1 MKKSN
6 GYGWLRFFLCA
17 LLTGLSHQPLYSQ
30 QAQRAAPVMGSGLGV
45 VHAGKEGGK
54 DADSTAKAAA
64 RRPLMD
70 LLIELNRTRGV
81 YFLFSQQQIGQMPVN
96 MPVISGSVSVE
107 KILSQVLRN
116 TGLIFK
122 KVDERTFVILNR
134 KKEVKVADTGAVQ
147 GSAYPSDE
155 PADEPAADAR
165 PGLISGRVAD
175 RDGKVLQGVS
185 VTVKNTRKGTSTD
198 LDGAFCLEAANDDML
213 VFSYVGYCNREL
225 PARLAVRS
233 CVVLNPSELPLTEV
247 LVTALG
253 IGKQQKSLGY
263 SAEELDGGEFTQSR
277 TVNFGNALAGL
288 VAGVNVVDNAT
299 GPYGSSRVLIRGN
312 ASLSGNNQPLYVV
325 DGVPYDNSNQ
335 AYPGQWG
342 GPDLGDGLSNLNP
355 DDIESVVVLKGVAAS
370 ALFGY
375 RGGNGAILITTKSG
389 SKTHGL
395 GVQVNNNFTV
405 SRVDDERDYQYQYG
419 QGVSGIKPAN
429 IEAAQEASY
438 YSWGGKLDGSPAVN
452 YLGNNYPYRAAPR
465 NFENFFRT
473 GINDQSSVALTGA
486 NNKGHFRLGI
496 SNLYLSTIVPNSSMT
511 QQGLNFNSAF
521 SITNRLQMDLK
532 ADYVYEQV
540 NNRASLSDDPGN
552 VMAPPLYLANSFD
565 IRWMKGRTVHPDGTE
580 WLPGSTDPYFEN
592 PYYIAYDYQNTTARN
607 RLTGGL
613 TLKYQV
619 FDWLFVQ
626 GQVAQDGYLLNVT
639 QVVPSGVEYTR
650 SDGVHG
656 GNLTQYEVN
665 FHELNSG
672 FMIGVKKPFGEKW
685 NFNFEAGG
693 NQQDNFNNETGI
705 GAVPGSNNR
714 AAGPFLIA
722 GDYNQNDIVSK
733 PYSAIDKHY
742 RVNSLF
748 SSADLS
754 FKNFLFFTA
763 TARNDWFSTLN
774 IRTDHFLYPSFSGS
788 FVFSDLLH
796 LPSWVS
802 LGKLRASY
810 AGSSNGTSPYQNVLT
825 YGIQNYTVSG
835 QQLGYVATGGVIPDA
850 HLQPVSI
857 REKELGLAVQLL
869 RQRLG
874 FDVTVYDKRTT
885 NDIVD
890 VTVSP
895 TSGFNQQVENIG
907 EVSNRGI
914 ELMLTAVPLLTA
926 NFRWNISF
934 NLAVNDNKV
943 LYLGG
948 MPSIVI
954 GGAYPRWGSEVS
966 ISNVVGMAYG
976 QIMGFD
982 YKRDARGNIIYS
994 DGVSNPAPAGEPEQ
1008 TGVVPLGSTVY
1019 KQTGGLTN
1027 EFHYK
1032 GWSLGFLV
1040 DFKYGARIY
1049 SGTNLLL
1056 DYYGLSK
1063 TSLQGREGGYLGKG
1077 VMENGKSNNIYV
1089 SAQQY
1094 FQDISASG
1102 TDHIAREFVYDAS
1115 FIKWRSVSLSYSV
1128 PTLALQKRFIKEL
1141 TVSLVGR
1148 NLAVLMKHTPNIDP
1162 ESSLNNTNGQGL
1174 ELSGYPAVR
1183 TVGINIGVKF

>member
-17 LLTGLSHQPLYSQ
+17 LLTGLCHQPGYSQ
-30 QAQRAAPVMGSGLGV
+30 QANGAASVAGSGNASV
-45 VHAGKEGGK
+45 RP
-54 DADSTAKAAA
+54 ADSAAKASG
-64 RRPLMD
+64 RRPLME
-70 LLIELNRTRGV
+70 LLIELNRTKGV
-81 YFLFSQQQIGQMPVN
+81 YFLFSQQQIGQLPVN
-96 MPVISGSVSVE
+96 MPVISASVSVE

-122 KVDERTFVILNR
+122 KVDDRTYVILNR
-134 KKEVKVADTGAVQ
+134 KKDVKPVDTGAVR
-147 GSAYPSDE
+147 GSAYPTDE
-155 PADEPAADAR
+155 PADASAADAR
-165 PGLISGRVAD
+165 PDFITGRVTD
-175 RDGKVLQGVS
+175 RDGKVLEGVS
-185 VTVKNTRKGTSTD
+185 VTIKDSRKGTTTD
-198 LDGAFCLEAANDDML
+198 LEGVFSLEANNDDML
-213 VFSYVGYCNREL
+213 VFSYVGYCNREI
-225 PARLAVRS
+225 PVGLAVRS
-233 CVVLNPSELPLTEV
+233 CVVLDASSLPLTEV

-263 SAEELDGGEFTQSR
+263 SADQLDGGAFQQSR
-277 TVNFGNALAGL
+277 AMNFGNALEGL

-335 AYPGQWG
+335 GAPGQWG
-342 GPDLGDGLSNLNP
+342 GPDLGDGLSNINP

-370 ALFGY
+370 ALYGY

-405 SRVDDERDYQYQYG
+405 SRADDERDYQYQYG
-419 QGVSGIKPAN
+419 QGVLGIKPTDMA
-429 IEAAQEASY
+429 AAQAASF
-438 YSWGGKLDGSPAVN
+438 YSWGGKLDGSKAVN
-452 YLGNNYPYRAAPR
+452 YLGDNIPYLPAKR
-465 NFENFFRT
+465 NFENFFQT
-473 GINDQSSVALTGA
+473 GVTNQSSVALTGA
-486 NNKGHFRLGI
+486 NEKGHFRLGL
-496 SNLYLSTIVPNSSMT
+496 SDLYLNTIVPNSYMT
-511 QQGLNFNSAF
+511 QQGLNFNSTFA
-521 SITNRLQMDLK
+521 ITNRLQMGLK
-532 ADYVYEQV
+532 ADYVFEQV
-540 NNRASLSDDPGN
+540 NNRASISDEPGN

-565 IRWMKGRTVHPDGTE
+565 IRWMKSHTELPDGTE
-580 WLPGSTDPYFEN
+580 WLPGNSDPYFEN
-592 PYYIAYDYQNTTARN
+592 PYYIAYDYSNTTSRN

-613 TLKYQV
+613 TLKYQLL
-619 FDWLFVQ
+619 DWLFIQ
-626 GQVAQDGYLLNVT
+626 GQVADDAYLLDVT
-639 QVVPSGVEYTR
+639 QIVPSGVEYTR
-650 SDGVHG
+650 SDGIHG

-665 FHELNSG
+665 FHELNGS
-672 FMIGVKKPFGEKW
+672 FMIGAKKQFGEKW
-685 NFNFEAGG
+685 NFSIEAGG
-693 NQQDNFNNETGI
+693 NEEDNVNDVSGI
-705 GAVPGSNNR
+705 GVVPGSNNR

-722 GDYNQNDIVSK
+722 GDYSQNDIATK

-754 FKNFLFFTA
+754 YRNFLFLTA

-774 IRTDHFLYPSFSGS
+774 ISTDHYLYPSFSGS
-788 FVFSDLLH
+788 FVFSDLFR

-802 LGKLRASY
+802 LAKLRASY
-810 AGSSNGTSPYQNVLT
+810 AASSNGTSPYQNVLT
-825 YGIQNYTVSG
+825 YGIQDYTVSG
-835 QQLGYVATGGVIPDA
+835 QQLGYVASGNVIPDP
-850 HLQPVSI
+850 HLRPVSI
-857 REKELGLAVQLL
+857 GENEIGLATELF

-874 FDVTVYDKRTT
+874 LDVTLYDKRTT

-895 TSGFNQQVENIG
+895 TSGYDQQVENIG
-907 EVSNRGI
+907 KVSNKGI
-914 ELMLTAVPLLTA
+914 ELGLTVVPVVTA
-926 NFRWNISF
+926 NFKWNLSL
-934 NLAVNDNKV
+934 NVAVNDNKV
-943 LYLGG
+943 IYLGG

-954 GGAYPRWGSEVS
+954 GGAIPRWGSEVS

-994 DGVSNPAPAGEPEQ
+994 DGVTNPAPAGEPEQ

-1019 KQTGGLTN
+1019 KQTGGLNN

-1032 GWSLGFLV
+1032 GWSLAFLV
-1040 DFKYGARIY
+1040 DFKYGAKIY

-1056 DYYGLSK
+1056 YYYGLSK
-1063 TSLQGREGGYLGKG
+1063 ATLQGREGGYLGKG
-1077 VMENGKSNNIYV
+1077 VMENGHPNSLYV
-1089 SAQQY
+1089 PAEQY

-1115 FIKWRSVSLSYSV
+1115 FIKWRSVSVSYTV
-1128 PTLALQKRFIKEL
+1128 PEKVLQKRFIKQL

-1183 TVGINIGVKF
+1183 MVGMNVGVKF